1 MLESL
6 ARRAVGGLLRLVSD
20 RRPKTNPVEPET
32 EAPPPSKRR
41 YDPKEHNTHYQVGAG
56 VVQLLLEHG
65 GPKTVKDL
73 VQLSGEDFAQS
84 TIRQTC
90 KILVTDGLL
99 KQVDDYPA
107 SFVIVNE
114 DAARAFVQAVSLFRS
129 PADGVS

>member
-20 RRPKTNPVEPET
+20 RRPKTNPVEPEP
-32 EAPPPSKRR
+32 PPPSKRR

-56 VVQLLLEHG
+56 VVRLLLEHG

-73 VQLSGEDFAQS
+73 VRLSGEDFAQS

-90 KILVTDGLL
+90 KILVTDGILR
-99 KQVDDYPA
+99 QVDEYPA
-107 SFVIVNE
+107 SFIIVND
-114 DAARAFVQAVSLFRS
+114 DAAQAFVQAVNLFRS
-129 PADGVS
+129 PDDGVS